1 MTMIETE
8 HKAQATNPLE
18 QHVEVIAA
26 NANYLT
32 PALIG
37 RLQALLP
44 DTEPKEKKRSLKGQL
59 ERMFRMLDRLDAL
72 STSSENITEM
82 KQVILAAKD
91 LYNLVA
97 KYQQTVS
104 AEEKLQALENT
115 IVDALEETDVK
126 VKEKFLSMWKLK
138 VDKLDRAT

>member
-1 MTMIETE
+1 MLNEN
-8 HKAQATNPLE
+8 KATATNPLE
-18 QHVEVIAA
+18 QHVDVITE

-37 RLQALLP
+37 RLQTLLP
-44 DTEPKEKKRSLKGQL
+44 NQETKEKKRSLKGQL
-59 ERMFRMLDRLDAL
+59 DRMFRMLERLDAM
-72 STSSENITEM
+72 STSTENITEM
-82 KQVILAAKD
+82 KQVIVAAKD

-115 IVDALEETDVK
+115 IVDALEGADVK
-126 VKEKFLSMWKLK
+126 IKEKFLTTWKATIN
-138 VDKLDRAT
+138 KLEGAT